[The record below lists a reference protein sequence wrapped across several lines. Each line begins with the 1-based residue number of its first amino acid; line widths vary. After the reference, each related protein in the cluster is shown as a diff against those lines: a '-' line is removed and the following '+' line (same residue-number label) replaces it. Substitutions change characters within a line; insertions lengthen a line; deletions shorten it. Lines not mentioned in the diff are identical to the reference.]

1 MTSSTNTA
9 LWDQLRQGDEKALY
23 ALYQQYY
30 HDLLHYGL
38 RLCGNTDDS
47 KDSIN
52 FVFASLWANHHRL
65 PEVAH
70 PKAYL
75 FTCFKNRIL
84 RIMQRQDHKLVP
96 IHPTTENF
104 IASTASVEET
114 LIELQEHELL
124 KQRAAQ
130 LLSQL
135 TDRQQE
141 LIKLRFIEEMSY
153 EKIALHLDISV
164 RTVYNSI
171 HESIKALKKIF
182 KQ

>member
-1 MTSSTNTA
+1 
-9 LWDQLRQGDEKALY
+9 
-23 ALYQQYY
+23 
-30 HDLLHYGL
+30 
-38 RLCGNTDDS
+38 
-47 KDSIN
+47 
-52 FVFASLWANHHRL
+52 
-65 PEVAH
+65 
-70 PKAYL
+70 
-75 FTCFKNRIL
+75 
-84 RIMQRQDHKLVP
+84 MQRQDHKLVP

-114 LIELQEHELL
+114 LIELQEYELL